1 MNTAGSFLR
10 LTILCAA
17 GALTACSGQ
26 LNDARYPTGSN
37 SVVASSDYQ
46 ALYVTNP
53 DQGTVSKVDVATG
66 DVSEVE
72 VGIEPVR
79 IARAGDTL
87 FASLRGERAL
97 AVLTE
102 VDGQLTVT
110 DRIELGAEPYGVV
123 ADEKGKTVYV
133 ASQLGGTVDEIDVET
148 LTVVRSFAVNGQPR
162 FLALHPSGKHLYVGS
177 AMGGILTDL
186 NLKTGEVA
194 ELSLPENLGADPT
207 TLESVVLTPRITGDL
222 SVSPD
227 GTALAIPALFINNT
241 SPVGAPNPD
250 PVDDDEMGGDGYA
263 GGGPNGTRR
272 FNPSVVLI
280 VTNQDGKLRTDLN
293 DTLLVQGFGR
303 DQIIASYP
311 SSSTFAPD
319 GETLVLTLEGSD
331 ANLVVSV
338 PDSIGDQGRGSNRG
352 RSMQPAVADIAEFGG
367 STLQFGDTE
376 TVLTGSAPR
385 GVAFV
390 DDAQAFVHTG
400 FDYSVADMTFDVAA
414 QRIAERNADNS
425 RTGRGGV
432 TLEEPISMDGDVFD
446 EDGEFVP
453 TGPEPVLAEAAFTVS
468 AEILAPEFAEGRAL
482 FYSASNEQM
491 ALPGASVSCAT
502 CHMGGRNDGLTWQ
515 FDEGGRQTPS
525 LAGVVSA
532 TAPVTWA
539 DDVETVFDEVVLT
552 SQGRMGGDGLTDEQA
567 LNVAAYI
574 DSTPLP
580 DTPNRGSTSEAVQ
593 RGKELFDSEAV
604 GCVDCHSGEALTDN
618 EVYDMFGIEN
628 VRTRG
633 LQGIAASAPYLH
645 DGSAPT
651 LRAVLARAGDG
662 EMGRTSMLSDTE
674 VKDLE
679 AYLKSL

>member
-10 LTILCAA
+10 LTILCAV

-26 LNDARYPTGSN
+26 LNDSRYATGSN
-37 SVVASSDYQ
+37 SLVASSDYQ

-53 DQGTVSKVDVATG
+53 DQGTVSKIDVETG
-66 DVSEVE
+66 DVTEIE

-97 AVLTE
+97 AVLNE
-102 VDGQLTVT
+102 VDGQLTVSA
-110 DRIELGAEPYGVV
+110 RIELGAEPFGVV
-123 ADEKGKTVYV
+123 ADEKGRSVYV

-148 LTVVRSFAVNGQPR
+148 LTVVRTFEVRGQPR
-162 FLALHPSGKHLYVGS
+162 FLALHPSGNHLYVGS

-186 NLKTGEVA
+186 NLKTGEAA
-194 ELSLPENLGADPT
+194 EVSMPENVGADPT
-207 TLESVVLTPRITGDL
+207 TLDPVVLTPRITGDL

-227 GTALAIPALFINNT
+227 GTALAIPTLFINNT
-241 SPVGAPNPD
+241 SPVSPPNLD
-250 PVDDDEMGGDGYA
+250 TVNDDDVMSDGYA
-263 GGGPNGTRR
+263 GGGPSGTRR

-280 VTNQDGKLRTDLN
+280 VTNHDGKLRTDLN

-303 DQIIASYP
+303 DQVIASYP

-338 PDSIGDQGRGSNRG
+338 PDSIGDQGVNRQG
-352 RSMQPAVADIAEFGG
+352 RHMDAAVSVMEDGMGG
-367 STLQFGDTE
+367 STLLFSDTE
-376 TVLTGSAPR
+376 TILTGSAPR

-400 FDYSVADMTFDVAA
+400 FDYSVADMTFEVAA
-414 QRIAERNADNS
+414 DRIAGRQQNS
-425 RTGRGGV
+425 GHGRAGNS
-432 TLEEPISMDGDVFD
+432 TPIELEVVDGD
-446 EDGEFVP
+446 EEFTP
-453 TGPEPVLAEAAFTVS
+453 SGPDPVIAETSRPVS
-468 AEILAPEFAEGRAL
+468 GEILPPDLAEGRAL

-502 CHMGGRNDGLTWQ
+502 CHMEGRLDGLTWQ
-515 FDEGGRQTPS
+515 FDDGGRQTPS
-525 LAGVVSA
+525 LAGMVSM
-532 TAPVTWA
+532 TAPVTWN
-539 DDVETVFDEVVLT
+539 DEVETVFDEVVIT
-552 SQGRMGGDGLTDEQA
+552 SQGRMGGKGLAEAQA
-567 LNVAAYI
+567 MNVAAYI
-574 DSTPLP
+574 DFTPLP
-580 DTPNRGSTSEAVQ
+580 DTPNRGSVSDTVQ

-604 GCVDCHSGEALTDN
+604 GCADCHSGEALTDN
-618 EVYDMFGIEN
+618 ERYDMFGMEN

-633 LQGIAASAPYLH
+633 LQGVAASAPYLH

-651 LRAVLARAGDG
+651 LRSVLTRAGDG
-662 EMGRTSMLSDTE
+662 EMGTTSMLSQAQLT
-674 VKDLE
+674 DLE
-679 AYLKSL
+679 EYLKSL